1 MVKHAK
7 TNRRQDPMNCLSVFD
22 HFVGLLRKGLIRL
35 WKSIVNKT
43 FQRNIFFLHFMQKRT
58 NSN

>member
-35 WKSIVNKT
+35 WKSIVSKT
-43 FQRNIFFLHFMQKRT
+43 FQHNIFFLHFMQKRT